1 MQSEALTETSIVAY
15 VSSMKNTGSFLQN
28 KSRSSLNSGLDVLE
42 CLVLHRRP
50 MTLTAIATSLGI
62 SKSNVHQ
69 LLATL
74 SRRRLVERL
83 PDQTYRIGI
92 KAWEIGSRATQ
103 VDLALIGAPHLAAL
117 VKEVHEGA
125 DIGMLDG
132 AQTVCV
138 ALVECPQPVRV
149 HARLGDR
156 NFAHSTSTGL
166 ALLAE
171 LSEEEVVA
179 RLPAK
184 LEKVAPDTFGDRET
198 LLKELPRIRARGYAL
213 YRGGW
218 RSDVTGIAMPIRGPE
233 GYAIAGVC
241 VPAPSYRVTR
251 GWLDVIVPALKTTAQ
266 AIERDLAGGAAVQ
279 QAEQRHRKVAVGA
292 N

>member
-1 MQSEALTETSIVAY
+1 
-15 VSSMKNTGSFLQN
+15 MKNDRSTLPN

-42 CLVLHRRP
+42 CLVMQRRP
-50 MTLTAIATSLGI
+50 MTLTGIATALGI

-92 KAWEIGSRATQ
+92 KAWEIGSRATP
-103 VDLALIGAPHLAAL
+103 LEIGRIGAPHLAAL
-117 VKEVHEGA
+117 VRKVSEGA

-132 AQTVCV
+132 AQTVCIQ
-138 ALVECPQPVRV
+138 LIECPQPVRV
-149 HARLGDR
+149 HARVGDR
-156 NFAHSTSTGL
+156 NFAHATSTGL

-171 LSEEEVVA
+171 LSEEEVMA
-179 RLPAK
+179 RLPEK
-184 LEKVAPDTFGDRET
+184 LEKVAPDTFGDRAS

-218 RSDVTGIAMPIRGPE
+218 RSDVTGISIPIRGP
-233 GYAIAGVC
+233 GGRAVAGVC

-251 GWLDVIVPALKTTAQ
+251 EWIDMIVPELMETAQ
-266 AIERDLAGGAAVQ
+266 AIERDLTGGAEMRQ
-279 QAEQRHRKVAVGA
+279 PEPRRRKVVASV
-292 N
+292 

>member
-1 MQSEALTETSIVAY
+1 
-15 VSSMKNTGSFLQN
+15 MKNTRSILQN
-28 KSRSSLNSGLDVLE
+28 RSRSSLNSGLDVLE
-42 CLVLHRRP
+42 CLVVHRQP

-74 SRRRLVERL
+74 ARRRLVERL
-83 PDQTYRIGI
+83 SDQTYRIGI

-103 VDLALIGAPHLAAL
+103 VDIAIIGAPHLAAL
-117 VKEVHEGA
+117 VQEIHEGA

-132 AQTVCV
+132 AQTVCI
-138 ALVECPQPVRV
+138 ALIECPQPVRV

-156 NFAHSTSTGL
+156 NYAHSTSTGL

-171 LSEEEVVA
+171 LTEEEVIA
-179 RLPAK
+179 RLPEK
-184 LEKVAPDTFGDRET
+184 LEKVAPDTFGDRAS

-218 RSDVTGIAMPIRGPE
+218 RSDVTGISVPIRGPD
-233 GYAIAGVC
+233 GRAVAGAC
-241 VPAPSYRVTR
+241 VPAPTYRVTR
-251 GWLDVIVPALKTTAQ
+251 EWLDVVVPALKATA
-266 AIERDLAGGAAVQ
+266 AKIERDLHGGGASKPARSIEPRRRKAAVD
-279 QAEQRHRKVAVGA
+279 A
-292 N
+292 